1 MSHKSSL
8 VITSADK
15 SGMPVVTGC
24 PFPSETVPEKNCKAE
39 IVFPD
44 GEVIPAQVS
53 TLISRTAGGIRWL
66 ELSFIA
72 AQKGEA
78 EARLLSCDCKVENM
92 AVVSQDGAVLR
103 NSLVNVELNSD
114 GKKPPV
120 AVSWD
125 GGSGTLVPVAT
136 ANGYRLAEPK
146 NAKRSIRIL
155 RNGALRC
162 RVEIS
167 GRLFTD
173 DGKPSFN
180 YRITVEMWKG
190 KKALKIDWML
200 SHEIPGVP
208 ELDVTSASLSGKW
221 ELAGA
226 SERVFLQ
233 PHHTAEYQPRIVR
246 NPNPVT
252 IIADDSGWG
261 PRVSDYGMLLD
272 DSKYPHYCKP
282 SVADVFP
289 WLQLH
294 GKSAAVCM
302 TVKDFPETRPNAL
315 VSSGDSL
322 SYMMVPEGNVI
333 KWPQGR
339 RKEQNILLAFASG
352 GESKD
357 ISGIVRTAENMFAF
371 GRALPSAETLSANR
385 CFDMDRV
392 MPFIPGK
399 DLRMNNLLD
408 SFCKLKTPAA
418 KWDLGDTPDWHY
430 SLGYGGGNNQ
440 FFPLE
445 GTCPPAKRFSSNGFL
460 FPDQTAYV
468 LEPVWTNNEYD
479 MIHALASEVMRTGKS
494 DHLNMLRWA
503 ARHNIEVDFISL
515 SDDPRHHRG
524 SPFHSH
530 FHNTKGAI
538 TSHFWTQG
546 LLEYYCLTGDDD
558 VLETAL
564 ALGDKIIEINHTGV
578 SSNWKFDREI
588 GWALLSLVSLL
599 ECGFDQFRAEAD
611 SIVEFLCRYDR
622 KAFCGAVKLSAGR
635 PGLSLER
642 QMIDCGFGYTSMVE
656 ALDKFQRLSGDKAM
670 VTWLEQLLMDL
681 KREFWNKVEDG
692 EIPTLHHMTGMMMA
706 IGYER
711 TGDPDFLLCSEL
723 ILENYLDPAF
733 PVKHTLGRE
742 DGQAKPCAMS
752 YRCLFRVFKILSE
765 TGRLRNFEYPSV
777 LKHEAEMER
786 KKK

>member
-15 SGMPVVTGC
+15 SGIPVVTGC
-24 PFPSETVPEKNCKAE
+24 PFPSGIVPEKNCKAE
-39 IVFPD
+39 IVFSD
-44 GEVIPAQVS
+44 GEAIPAQVY
-53 TLISRTAGGIRWL
+53 TLISKTAGGIRWL

-78 EARLLSCDCKVENM
+78 EVRLLSSDCKSENIAVE
-92 AVVSQDGAVLR
+92 SQGGAVLR
-103 NSLVNVELNSD
+103 NSLLKAELNSD
-114 GKKPPV
+114 GTKPPV
-120 AVSWD
+120 AISWE
-125 GGSGTLVPVAT
+125 GGAGALVPVVT
-136 ANGYRLAEPK
+136 AAGSKLTEPE

-190 KKALKIDWML
+190 KKALRIDWML

-208 ELDVTSASLSGKW
+208 ELDVTSASLNGKW
-221 ELAGA
+221 ELGGT

-246 NPNPVT
+246 NSSPVT
-252 IIADDSGWG
+252 VIVDHGG
-261 PRVSDYGMLLD
+261 NTPHVLDYDMLLD
-272 DSKYPHYCKP
+272 DSTYPHYCKP
-282 SVADVFP
+282 AVADVLP

-294 GKSAAVCM
+294 GKSASVCA
-302 TVKDFPETRPNAL
+302 TVKDFVETRPNAL

-322 SYMMVPEGNVI
+322 DYFMVPEGYSL

-339 RKEQNILLAFASG
+339 RKEQNLLLSFSSV
-352 GESKD
+352 ESAEPNAL
-357 ISGIVRTAENMFAF
+357 VRQADGMFAA
-371 GRALPSAETLSANR
+371 GRAMPDSATLAACK

-392 MPFIPGK
+392 MQFVPGK
-399 DLRMNNLLD
+399 NVRMNNLLD
-408 SFCKLKTPAA
+408 SFCKLITPYE
-418 KWDLGDTPDWHY
+418 KWDLGDTPNWHY
-430 SLGYGGGNNQ
+430 TLGYGGGNNGY
-440 FFPLE
+440 FPL
-445 GTCPPAKRFSSNGFL
+445 NGASPLPKKFTSGGLL
-460 FPDQTAYV
+460 FPEISTYF

-479 MIHALASEVMRTGKS
+479 MIHALAVEVMRTGKA
-494 DHLNMLRWA
+494 DHFNMLRWA

-515 SDDPRHHRG
+515 SDDLRHHRG

-558 VLETAL
+558 VREVAV

-578 SSNWKFDREI
+578 TAKWKFDREI
-588 GWALLSLVSLL
+588 GWALLALVSLL
-599 ECGFDQFRAEAD
+599 DSGFSQFQDEAD
-611 SIVEFLCRYDR
+611 SIADFLRAYDR
-622 KAFCGAVKLSAGR
+622 KQFDGAVKLSAGR

-642 QMIDCGFGYTSMVE
+642 QMIDCGFGYASMVE
-656 ALDKFQRLSGDKAM
+656 ALDKYQRLTGCRDMDS
-670 VTWLEQLLMDL
+670 WLKQLLDEL
-681 KREFWNKVEDG
+681 KTELWNKVGDG
-692 EIPTLHHMTGMMMA
+692 EIPTVHNMVGMIMA
-706 IGYER
+706 IGFER
-711 TGDPDFLLCSEL
+711 TGDADYLLAGEL
-723 ILENYLDPAF
+723 PLEHYLDSAF
-733 PVKHTLGRE
+733 PLKHPLGGE
-742 DGQAKPCAMS
+742 SGQSKPCAMA
-752 YRCLFRVFKILSE
+752 YRCLYRFFSAMDK
-765 TGRLRNFEYPSV
+765 TGRLRNFEYPSI
-777 LKHEAEMER
+777 LKHEDETQR
-786 KKK
+786 KAK